1 MICLHIREGGENG
14 ARQRSTESPKQP
26 PAVAANAG
34 AIRETLLLGKRF
46 RHYQAELIALA
57 LGQNPPAKPPKPE
70 DDKLVPIRVAAERF
84 GLSRRTVGRR
94 IRPQQRPPLPAPLR
108 PQRRSDGKGKGRP
121 ACDGTARGE

>member
-1 MICLHIREGGENG
+1 M
-14 ARQRSTESPKQP
+14 ARDNDQPKAPDNRPQWPQTLVQFGRHFCWESD
-26 PAVAANAG
+26 
-34 AIRETLLLGKRF
+34 L

-94 IRPQQRPPLPAPLR
+94 IRPQQRPAPPSP
-108 PQRRSDGKGKGRP
+108 PQ
-121 ACDGTARGE
+121 ATAAE